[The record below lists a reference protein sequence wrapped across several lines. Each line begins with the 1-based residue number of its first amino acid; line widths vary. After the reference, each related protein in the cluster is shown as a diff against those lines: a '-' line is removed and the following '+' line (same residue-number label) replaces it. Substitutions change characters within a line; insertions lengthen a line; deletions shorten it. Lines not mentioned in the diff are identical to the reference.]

1 LNVEA
6 EDEDEEEEGAGKDED
21 EPGDVTQMIRKTH
34 HKINNCL
41 QEEM

>member
-6 EDEDEEEEGAGKDED
+6 EDENEEEEGAGKDEHKS
-21 EPGDVTQMIRKTH
+21 GDVTQMIRKTH
-34 HKINNCL
+34 HKINNCF